1 MMTNLALASSRIVR
15 GYLARRRVQH
25 LVELRNA
32 SALRIQ
38 NCWRAGLG
46 MYLMRQ
52 RWLQMARQVSSV
64 VHGSSTAAVAA
75 TQRIA
80 IHALYLQERARQEAE
95 RIAAEEA
102 AIALTKAK
110 LHAGR
115 VVSPPPSR
123 VMMMVQRPP

>member
-64 VHGSSTAAVAA
+64 AHGSSTATVAA

-80 IHALYLQERARQEAE
+80 THALYLQERARQEAE

-110 LHAGR
+110 LHAGS
-115 VVSPPPSR
+115 VVSPCP
-123 VMMMVQRPP
+123 